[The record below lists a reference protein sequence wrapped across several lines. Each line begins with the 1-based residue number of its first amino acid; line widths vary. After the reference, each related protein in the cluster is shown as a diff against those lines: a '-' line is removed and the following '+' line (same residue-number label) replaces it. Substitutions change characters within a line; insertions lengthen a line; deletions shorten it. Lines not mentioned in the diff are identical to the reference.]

1 MTDYA
6 MTGKKGTGKSKN
18 TVRLAR
24 DRYLR
29 RGRMVATNLDID
41 LKAMFGS
48 RSRYTYIRVPDKPT
62 AFDLEACGH
71 GNHGS
76 KDEDTAGMMALD
88 EMGTWLNTRTFGDKD
103 RAATLDYL
111 AHARKHG
118 WDCYYIMQ
126 NVVQVDKQLRESFI
140 EQTVR
145 HVRFDKIRWPLVG
158 GILGSLFGER
168 AAYMPR
174 FHAATARLGCNP
186 QELVCDRATFVG
198 KDLEACYDTQQVFR
212 ADYPHGTHTVLSPW
226 HVEGRYLPEPP
237 LSGWRAFLAAWRRP
251 RGTRAPR
258 TLPPPVHPVPAPFR
272 RALDLCRQLPAHE
285 RVHWAR
291 VVNRHIDAYLDRQ
304 LHQQASLQAGA
315 SAAPAPAQAGAGAAR
330 SAA

>member
-24 DRYLR
+24 DRYLKK
-29 RGRMVATNLDID
+29 GRMLATNLDID
-41 LKAMFGS
+41 LKAMFGA
-48 RSRYTYIRVPDKPT
+48 RSRHTYIRVPDKPT

-76 KDEDTAGMMALD
+76 KDEETAGMMALD

-145 HVRFDKIRWPLVG
+145 HVRFDKVRWPIVG

-168 AAYMPR
+168 WAYMPR
-174 FHAATARLGCNP
+174 FHAATSRMGCNP
-186 QELVCDRATFVG
+186 QDLVCDRATFIG

-212 ADYPHGTHTVLSPW
+212 ADYPHGTHCVLSPW

-237 LSGWRAFLAAWRRP
+237 ATGWRAFVAAWRGARP
-251 RGTRAPR
+251 ARPTRPPL
-258 TLPPPVHPVPAPFR
+258 TLPEPGY
-272 RALDLCRQLPAHE
+272 
-285 RVHWAR
+285 AR
-291 VVNRHIDAYLDRQ
+291 VCALAKRLPPDQRVALMRRYEAAMR
-304 LHQQASLQAGA
+304 
-315 SAAPAPAQAGAGAAR
+315 AAPAPAQAGAGAAR